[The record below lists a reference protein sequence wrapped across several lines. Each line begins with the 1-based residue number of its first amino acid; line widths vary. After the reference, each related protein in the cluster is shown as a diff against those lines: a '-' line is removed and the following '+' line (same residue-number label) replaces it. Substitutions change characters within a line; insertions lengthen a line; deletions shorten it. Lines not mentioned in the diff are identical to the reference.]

1 MIFQIYRKGV
11 GIYARGAVAG
21 LFGLAAIFAAYSL
34 YGALID
40 LPAVSAGARVPLL
53 GIRLTWGGVGA
64 CSLFVLCGV
73 FICVFTTGFEV
84 GLRGLDNKSK
94 KAVEFFI
101 ETQAE
106 LQKVSWP
113 ARREL
118 VGSTIVVVVCLVV
131 MGVYIFCVDWV
142 VSTFMKAIDI
152 L

>member
-1 MIFQIYRKGV
+1 MIFQIYKKGV
-11 GIYARGAVAG
+11 GVYARSAVAG

-40 LPAVSAGARVPLL
+40 LPELYADARVPLL

-64 CSLFVLCGV
+64 CSLFILCGV

-113 ARREL
+113 ARKEL
-118 VGSTIVVVVCLVV
+118 IGSTIVVVVCLVV
-131 MGVYIFCVDWV
+131 MGVYIFFVDWV

>member
-1 MIFQIYRKGV
+1 
-11 GIYARGAVAG
+11 
-21 LFGLAAIFAAYSL
+21 
-34 YGALID
+34 
-40 LPAVSAGARVPLL
+40 
-53 GIRLTWGGVGA
+53 
-64 CSLFVLCGV
+64 V

-84 GLRGLDNKSK
+84 GLKGLDNKSK

-113 ARREL
+113 TRSEL

-131 MGVYIFCVDWV
+131 LGVYVFFVDWV

>member
-1 MIFQIYRKGV
+1 MTFQIYKKGV
-11 GIYARGAVAG
+11 GVYARSAVAG

-40 LPAVSAGARVPLL
+40 LPEFYAGARGPLL

-94 KAVEFFI
+94 NAVEFFI

-113 ARREL
+113 ARKEL
-118 VGSTIVVVVCLVV
+118 IGSTIVVVVCLVV
-131 MGVYIFCVDWV
+131 MGIYIFFVDWV

>member
-1 MIFQIYRKGV
+1 
-11 GIYARGAVAG
+11 
-21 LFGLAAIFAAYSL
+21 
-34 YGALID
+34 
-40 LPAVSAGARVPLL
+40 
-53 GIRLTWGGVGA
+53 
-64 CSLFVLCGV
+64 
-73 FICVFTTGFEV
+73 VFTTGFEV
-84 GLRGLDNKSK
+84 GLKGLDNKSK

-113 ARREL
+113 TRSEL

-131 MGVYIFCVDWV
+131 LGVYVFFVDWV

>member
-1 MIFQIYRKGV
+1 
-11 GIYARGAVAG
+11 
-21 LFGLAAIFAAYSL
+21 
-34 YGALID
+34 
-40 LPAVSAGARVPLL
+40 
-53 GIRLTWGGVGA
+53 
-64 CSLFVLCGV
+64 
-73 FICVFTTGFEV
+73 VFTTGFEV

-113 ARREL
+113 TRSEL

-131 MGVYIFCVDWV
+131 LGVYVFFVDWV

>member
-1 MIFQIYRKGV
+1 MAFQVYRKGV
-11 GIYARGAVAG
+11 GVYARSAVAG

-40 LPAVSAGARVPLL
+40 LPDLYAGARVPLL
-53 GIRLTWGGVGA
+53 GVRMTWGGVGA
-64 CSLFVLCGV
+64 CALFVLCGV
-73 FICVFTTGFEV
+73 FICIFTTGFEV

-113 ARREL
+113 ARSEL
-118 VGSTIVVVVCLVV
+118 IGSTIVVIVCLVV
-131 MGVYIFCVDWV
+131 FGVYIFCVDWV

>member
-1 MIFQIYRKGV
+1 MTFQIYKKGV
-11 GIYARGAVAG
+11 GVYARSAVAG

-40 LPAVSAGARVPLL
+40 LPEFYAGARVPLV

-94 KAVEFFI
+94 NAVEFFI

-113 ARREL
+113 ARKEL
-118 VGSTIVVVVCLVV
+118 IGSTIVVVVCLVV
-131 MGVYIFCVDWV
+131 MGIYIFFVDWV

>member
-1 MIFQIYRKGV
+1 MIFQIYKKGV
-11 GIYARGAVAG
+11 GVYARSAVAG

-40 LPAVSAGARVPLL
+40 LPEFYAGARVPLL

-94 KAVEFFI
+94 NAVEFFI

-113 ARREL
+113 ARKEL
-118 VGSTIVVVVCLVV
+118 IGSTIVVVVCLVV
-131 MGVYIFCVDWV
+131 MGIYIFFVDWV

>member
-1 MIFQIYRKGV
+1 MTFQIYKKGV
-11 GIYARGAVAG
+11 GVYARSAVAG

-40 LPAVSAGARVPLL
+40 LPEFYAGARVPLL

-84 GLRGLDNKSK
+84 GLRGLDNKTK
-94 KAVEFFI
+94 NAVEFFI

-113 ARREL
+113 ARKEL
-118 VGSTIVVVVCLVV
+118 IGSTIVVVVCLVV
-131 MGVYIFCVDWV
+131 MGIYIFFVDWV

>member
-1 MIFQIYRKGV
+1 MTFQIYKKGV
-11 GIYARGAVAG
+11 GVYARSAVAG

-40 LPAVSAGARVPLL
+40 LPEFYAGARVPLL

-73 FICVFTTGFEV
+73 LICVFTTGFEV

-94 KAVEFFI
+94 NAVEFFI

-113 ARREL
+113 ARKEL
-118 VGSTIVVVVCLVV
+118 IGSTIVVVVCLVV
-131 MGVYIFCVDWV
+131 MGIYIFFVDWV

>member
-1 MIFQIYRKGV
+1 MTFQIYRKGV
-11 GIYARGAVAG
+11 GVYARGAVAG

-40 LPAVSAGARVPLL
+40 LPEFYAGARVPLL
-53 GIRLTWGGVGA
+53 GIRMTWGGVGA
-64 CSLFVLCGV
+64 CALFVLCCL

-113 ARREL
+113 ARSEL
-118 VGSTIVVVVCLVV
+118 IGSTIVVIVCLVV